1 MGKFIKDYNGFQ
13 KINELSE
20 FNLQRMNPD
29 SVRASAHVDDPALS
43 TNAFDKHQD
52 KIRQAMSRI
61 GDILKNLSG
70 TNVYKNLRGRLALEN
85 QDIQSMKILRIV
97 KVDSINYDAYVSFFI
112 DGEEYWGVVNNIL
125 SPNADFKSEVFK
137 DRGLLQA
144 KEWVIKIKGLVKNTI
159 KEWLKPEPG
168 AYRLLNDEVIC
179 YSTETGKQLRMQRGI
194 EVELVRSHSDRIII
208 KHGSDYYNLVGD
220 NYIYFNWWFERIS

>member
-1 MGKFIKDYNGFQ
+1 MRKFIKEYNDFQ
-13 KINELSE
+13 KVNELSE

-29 SVRASAHVDDPALS
+29 SVRASVHVDDPALS

-52 KIRQAMSRI
+52 KIRLAMSRI

-70 TNVYKNLRGRLALEN
+70 TNVYKSLRGRLAMED
-85 QDIQSMKILRIV
+85 QDIQSMKILRIL
-97 KVDSINYDAYVSFFI
+97 KVDSINYDAYISLFI
-112 DGEEYWGVVNNIL
+112 GGEEYWGVVRNIL
-125 SPNADFKSEVFK
+125 SAGSEFESEVFK
-137 DRGLLQA
+137 DRSLLQA
-144 KEWVIKIKGLVKNTI
+144 KEWMIKIKGLVKNTI

-179 YSTETGKQLRMQRGI
+179 YSTETGKQLRMQKGI
-194 EVELVRSHSDRIII
+194 EIELVRSHSDKIVV

-220 NYIYFNWWFERIS
+220 NYVYFNWWFEKVS